1 MNLYIPF
8 ETALGTL
15 VNAYLLSIVLLLAG
29 VAMCWAIATIIEK
42 NGN

>member
-1 MNLYIPF
+1 MDLYIPL
-8 ETALGTL
+8 ETALGML

-29 VAMCWAIATIIEK
+29 VGMCWAIATVIER